1 MVDTS
6 LFNNIRNMYQEYINK
21 TTIIMGD
28 NIDLTYGLKGTA
40 AAWGDMSG
48 GAGQI
53 ITPLDGITLKDLG
66 IIY

>member
-6 LFNNIRNMYQEYINK
+6 YFNNIRNKYQEFIDD
-21 TTIIMGD
+21 TAVIMGD

-53 ITPLDGITLKDLG
+53 ITPLNGITLKDLG